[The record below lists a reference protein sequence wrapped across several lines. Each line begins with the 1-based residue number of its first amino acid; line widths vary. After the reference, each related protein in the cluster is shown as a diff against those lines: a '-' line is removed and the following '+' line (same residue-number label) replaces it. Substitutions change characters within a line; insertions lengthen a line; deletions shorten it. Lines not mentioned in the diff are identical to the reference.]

1 LRARIATLTAPPP
14 PVARAAPVPAA
25 PATTPQP
32 AVAAPSQQM
41 AVLPPANAPL
51 TQSSFDGTYTT
62 QVQSNRGNNTA
73 VLTIKDLKI
82 TGRISEYL
90 GMSATGRCTITGHL
104 EPSGVIR
111 EMVMEC
117 LLGANLINAGWFV
130 GRFAQDPA
138 TGTIVGQTKREAPGQ
153 DQNGNTNTWS
163 QSDPASVA
171 AAQPGSQQMAALPPT
186 TGPLATGALDGTYV
200 SQVRLSILAEE
211 TAIITIKD
219 LRISGR
225 ISSECT
231 FSGRLEETGEIRDF
245 QASCTQTGRSSGIA
259 RYTGRFAPDPASGQ
273 IVGRT
278 IMLLPGSGFHG
289 MSNTWVRR

>member
-1 LRARIATLTAPPP
+1 M
-14 PVARAAPVPAA
+14 AA
-25 PATTPQP
+25 
-32 AVAAPSQQM
+32 
-41 AVLPPANAPL
+41 LPPASAPL

-117 LLGANLINAGWFV
+117 LLGANSINGGRFV

-138 TGTIVGQTKREAPGQ
+138 TGKIVGKTKREAPGQ

-171 AAQPGSQQMAALPPT
+171 AAQPGTQQMAALPPA
-186 TGPLATGALDGTYV
+186 TGPLPAAAFDGTYA
-200 SQVRLSILAEE
+200 SQVRLSNVSEE
-211 TAIITIKD
+211 TAVITIKD

-225 ISSECT
+225 VGSECA
-231 FSGRLEETGEIRDF
+231 FSGRLEESGEIRDF
-245 QASCTQTGRSSGIA
+245 QANCTGTGRASGA
-259 RYTGRFAPDPASGQ
+259 VRYVGRFAPDPANGQ
-273 IVGRT
+273 IVGKT
-278 IMLLPGSGFHG
+278 VMQSPGMSFHG
-289 MSNTWVRR
+289 TSNTWVRR